1 MTTPIDVSYITN
13 GTGKTTTTK
22 TASNELDKQ
31 AFLELFVAQLKYQD
45 PSSPMDTSQMMAQT
59 TQLATMES
67 LDEIASTSRE
77 AFALQ
82 MRLTA
87 SDLVGKQVSWT
98 DADGATQSGTVTG
111 VSYANSVP
119 LVMVGKE
126 VISLDNVSLVTT
138 PGGPTTLPGT
148 KDTDDSGT
156 DAGSDTGGTGT
167 TA

>member
-1 MTTPIDVSYITN
+1 VTTPIDVSYITN
-13 GTGKTTTTK
+13 GTGKTTTTS

-67 LDEIASTSRE
+67 LEEIASTSRE

-87 SDLVGKQVSWT
+87 SDLVGKQ
-98 DADGATQSGTVTG
+98 

-138 PGGPTTLPGT
+138 PGGPTTLPT
-148 KDTDDSGT
+148 TDTDDSGT
-156 DAGSDTGGTGT
+156 DAGSDTSGTGT

>member
-1 MTTPIDVSYITN
+1 VTTPIDVSYITN

-22 TASNELDKQ
+22 TANNELDKQ

-67 LDEIASTSRE
+67 LEEIASTSRE

-98 DADGATQSGTVTG
+98 DADGKTQSGTVSG

-138 PGGPTTLPGT
+138 PGGPTTLPT
-148 KDTDDSGT
+148 TDTDDSGT
-156 DAGSDTGGTGT
+156 DAGSDTSGTGT

>member
-1 MTTPIDVSYITN
+1 VTTPIDVSYITN
-13 GTGKTTTTK
+13 GTGKTTTTS

-45 PSSPMDTSQMMAQT
+45 PSSPMDTSQ
-59 TQLATMES
+59 LATMES
-67 LDEIASTSRE
+67 LEEIASTSRE

-98 DADGATQSGTVTG
+98 DADGKTQSGTVSG

-138 PGGPTTLPGT
+138 PGGPTTLPT
-148 KDTDDSGT
+148 TDTDDSGT
-156 DAGSDTGGTGT
+156 DAGSDTSGTGT

>member
-1 MTTPIDVSYITN
+1 
-13 GTGKTTTTK
+13 
-22 TASNELDKQ
+22 
-31 AFLELFVAQLKYQD
+31 
-45 PSSPMDTSQMMAQT
+45 
-59 TQLATMES
+59 MES
-67 LDEIASTSRE
+67 LEEIASTSRE

-98 DADGATQSGTVTG
+98 DADGKTQSGTVSG

-138 PGGPTTLPGT
+138 PGGPTTLPT
-148 KDTDDSGT
+148 TDTDDSGT
-156 DAGSDTGGTGT
+156 DAGSDTSGTGT